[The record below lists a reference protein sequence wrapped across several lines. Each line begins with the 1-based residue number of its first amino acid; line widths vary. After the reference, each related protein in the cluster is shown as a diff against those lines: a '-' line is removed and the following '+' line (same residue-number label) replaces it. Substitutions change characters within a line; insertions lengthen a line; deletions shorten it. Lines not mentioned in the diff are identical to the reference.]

1 MLKRWLLIGAGTFF
15 FGMAIL
21 GVFVPLL
28 PSTPFVLLAAAC
40 YVRSSETLYQ
50 KLQSNR
56 WTGPAIRNFHEGKG
70 MPRRAKITTVF
81 ILWSSLI
88 ISAVFVDLFWVRMI
102 LLAVGVGVSLFVWKK
117 IPQSGP

>member
-1 MLKRWLLIGAGTFF
+1 MIRRWLLIGAGTFF

-28 PSTPFVLLAAAC
+28 PSTPFVLLSAAC

-70 MPRRAKITTVF
+70 MLSYLR
-81 ILWSSLI
+81 
-88 ISAVFVDLFWVRMI
+88 
-102 LLAVGVGVSLFVWKK
+102 
-117 IPQSGP
+117 